1 MDDSRTQHADS
12 VFTDNHPDKQDGG
25 SQSRLTLPPR
35 ERGSDN
41 DENHDEEGFQTFVLG
56 YN

>member
-12 VFTDNHPDKQDGG
+12 VFTDKQDGG